1 MSLKN
6 ILIYL
11 SSALLLATVSAKSS
25 AEEKTLYKKI
35 DKNGR
40 VIFTDKPLPGAK
52 KVVVDTSKNVM
63 AIPKVKTNKN
73 VEDKF
78 VVGFGK
84 RKQDDNNEKTKPFQ
98 YQLLSIEK
106 PTNDE
111 AVRANDGNLYIIV
124 AITPMLQRE
133 HSIRLLM
140 DGEAAS
146 PDQKVPYFSLT
157 SVDRGTHQ
165 LTAQVIDDST
175 GEILQSSESTEF
187 HLLRASRLQNNRR

>member
-1 MSLKN
+1 MSFKN
-6 ILIYL
+6 ILIYF
-11 SSALLLATVSAKSS
+11 SSVILLATMSAKSS

-73 VEDKF
+73 EEGKFAVE
-78 VVGFGK
+78 FGK
-84 RKQDDNNEKTKPFQ
+84 RNKDDKDDKKKPFQ

-106 PTNDE
+106 PNNDE
-111 AVRANDGNLYIIV
+111 AIRANDGNLYIIV

-140 DGEAAS
+140 DGAAAS

-157 SVDRGTHQ
+157 GVDRGTHQ
-165 LTAQVIDDST
+165 LTAQVIDDAT
-175 GEILQSSESTEF
+175 GEILQSSESIEF